1 MDSGFKCTYVT
12 LKQKIPH
19 VFRLGISFFLMYVD
33 YQVLQNKSKHLRFD
47 RHERIWFKLGCF
59 LDRTARSSSNVF
71 DNYYIQ
77 FSQHN
82 KMIVNEQG
90 KKERN
95 ERFEI
100 IYDI

>member
-1 MDSGFKCTYVT
+1 M
-12 LKQKIPH
+12 
-19 VFRLGISFFLMYVD
+19 RLG
-33 YQVLQNKSKHLRFD
+33 

-59 LDRTARSSSNVF
+59 LGRTARSSSTVF

-95 ERFEI
+95 VRCEM